1 MNVPRHTG
9 TQRSLRET
17 LLLAKLSHKKS
28 LSKCIKAFL
37 CILPITY
44 GIQFTMIPY
53 QVYIYICVYSLCYYN
68 LIYSALPC
76 SVSVQD
82 QQLKAATRLERK
94 CQWQIQLLPIVG
106 RHSRLQRALRCS
118 DTTKRHKGKVQR
130 YISMCIYIQYIY
142 DY

>member
-9 TQRSLRET
+9 TQRSIRET
-17 LLLAKLSHKKS
+17 LLLAKLSHIVTFQVYKS
-28 LSKCIKAFL
+28 ITMYTSHNIWD
-37 CILPITY
+37 IVHHDTLPSVY
-44 GIQFTMIPY
+44 MCIQF
-53 QVYIYICVYSLCYYN
+53 ICDYN

-106 RHSRLQRALRCS
+106 RHSRLQRALRFGCS
-118 DTTKRHKGKVQR
+118 DTTKRHKGIQR
-130 YISMCIYIQYIY
+130 
-142 DY
+142 